1 MRRKFFIRTPSSGQ
15 RVKFVSVHNLGQLQ
29 SVGQHMSSPYIYLSQ
44 CNMNKGVLLYV
55 EQTVLFCVSANSKCF
70 YCLIVG
76 HLYFDTFCVLCMV
89 KVDEQRE

>member
-1 MRRKFFIRTPSSGQ
+1 
-15 RVKFVSVHNLGQLQ
+15 
-29 SVGQHMSSPYIYLSQ
+29 MSSPYIYLSQ

-55 EQTVLFCVSANSKCF
+55 EQTATVNALTVLFCVSANSKCF